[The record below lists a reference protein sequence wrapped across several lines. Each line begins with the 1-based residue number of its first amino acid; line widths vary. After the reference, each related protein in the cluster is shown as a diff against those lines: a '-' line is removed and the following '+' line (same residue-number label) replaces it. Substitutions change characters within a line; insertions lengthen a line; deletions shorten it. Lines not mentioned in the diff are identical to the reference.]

1 MHFISMLFNFI
12 FSWERI
18 FLKKWSE
25 IFEIG
30 DHFFPAAAQQHFAL
44 LSCESLAFPPYVS
57 FFYFFLWI
65 ISIAPAASA
74 QLLKAL
80 HAKYYCCMGQA
91 AGTKCTS
98 WEQLTWLVGSSS
110 TPISKK
116 GNASPEPYERSKA
129 LPDTGS
135 AAIST
140 SLTFA
145 SLYLSSCLL
154 RKMTIDN
161 SLCQA
166 LVIPG
171 YLDNPVAN
179 VFVAKSL

>member
-1 MHFISMLFNFI
+1 
-12 FSWERI
+12 
-18 FLKKWSE
+18 
-25 IFEIG
+25 
-30 DHFFPAAAQQHFAL
+30 
-44 LSCESLAFPPYVS
+44 
-57 FFYFFLWI
+57 
-65 ISIAPAASA
+65 
-74 QLLKAL
+74 
-80 HAKYYCCMGQA
+80 MGQA

-135 AAIST
+135 TAIST

-154 RKMTIDN
+154 RKMTIDTVSVRFWLYQDIWTTLWQM
-161 SLCQA
+161 SLWLRACKKICRLKAAFFRAQLLNRPNDLNIC
-166 LVIPG
+166 LVNV
-171 YLDNPVAN
+171 YTDN
-179 VFVAKSL
+179 KIHEGKIEWQIHLY